1 MGKSP
6 SKIALETKLPL
17 ESEKVSKS
25 NHMPQ
30 LGSAK
35 DSKQES
41 RSPFPAV
48 QSWRFGWGESQVSLR
63 RGNQRM
69 RECEQRHSSHQSIK
83 CSNSNEEQPILE
95 RKTEEKDIVQI
106 LNGNEIKLSD
116 SKC

>member
-1 MGKSP
+1 MGREP
-6 SKIALETKLPL
+6 GL
-17 ESEKVSKS
+17 
-25 NHMPQ
+25 
-30 LGSAK
+30 AK
-35 DSKQES
+35 AWEPEDE
-41 RSPFPAV
+41 
-48 QSWRFGWGESQVSLR
+48 
-63 RGNQRM
+63 